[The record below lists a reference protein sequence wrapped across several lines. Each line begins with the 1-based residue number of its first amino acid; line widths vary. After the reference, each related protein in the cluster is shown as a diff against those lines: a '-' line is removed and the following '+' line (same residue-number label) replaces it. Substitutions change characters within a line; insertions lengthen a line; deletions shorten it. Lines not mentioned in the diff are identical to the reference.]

1 MQVWG
6 HTVQVGGV
14 AVTFLVGLALGI
26 TGTVLGPSLIEPYL
40 PSAIRGDL
48 EGIEGAVM
56 SKQRKGDRL
65 LLTVQTPDGTIL
77 ATFKKK
83 ITEIDLLVAEGD
95 MLTLART
102 GYRAF
107 MEDPP
112 NWTGKKTKSQATAKA
127 RKALAFRHHGKEYER
142 AGFTVNVCRRH
153 NRENGLGCGQD

>member
-1 MQVWG
+1 MQLWG
-6 HTVQVGGV
+6 HTVQPWGFV
-14 AVTFLVGLALGI
+14 VTFLVGLVLGI
-26 TGTVLGPSLIEPYL
+26 TGTVLGPRLLEPYL

-65 LLTVQTPDGTIL
+65 LLTVQTSEGAIL

-83 ITEIDLLVAEGD
+83 LTEIDLLVAEED

-107 MEDPP
+107 MEDPAI
-112 NWTGKKTKSQATAKA
+112 GRVRKKGHRQPQRFEKPLLSDTTDKSIK
-127 RKALAFRHHGKEYER
+127 
-142 AGFTVNVCRRH
+142 
-153 NRENGLGCGQD
+153 GQVLQ

>member
-6 HTVQVGGV
+6 HTVQVGGF
-14 AVTFLVGLALGI
+14 AVTFLVGLVLGI
-26 TGTVLGPSLIEPYL
+26 TGTVLGPRLLEPYL

-65 LLTVQTPDGTIL
+65 LLTVQTTEGAIL

-83 ITEIDLLVAEGD
+83 LTEIDLLVAEGD

-107 MEDPP
+107 MEDPAIGRVRKQ
-112 NWTGKKTKSQATAKA
+112 NHKKPQRLEKPLLSDTTDKSIK
-127 RKALAFRHHGKEYER
+127 
-142 AGFTVNVCRRH
+142 
-153 NRENGLGCGQD
+153 GQVLQ

>member
-1 MQVWG
+1 
-6 HTVQVGGV
+6 
-14 AVTFLVGLALGI
+14 
-26 TGTVLGPSLIEPYL
+26 
-40 PSAIRGDL
+40 
-48 EGIEGAVM
+48 M

-65 LLTVQTPDGTIL
+65 LLTVQTSDGTIL

-112 NWTGKKTKSQATAKA
+112 IGRVRKQNHRRPHRLEKPLLSDTTEKSMK
-127 RKALAFRHHGKEYER
+127 
-142 AGFTVNVCRRH
+142 
-153 NRENGLGCGQD
+153 GQVLQ

>member
-1 MQVWG
+1 MQLWG
-6 HTVQVGGV
+6 HTVQPWGFV
-14 AVTFLVGLALGI
+14 VTFLVGLALGI
-26 TGTVLGPSLIEPYL
+26 TGTVLGPRLLEPYL

-65 LLTVQTPDGTIL
+65 LLTVQTSEGAIL

-83 ITEIDLLVAEGD
+83 LMEIDLLVAEGD

-107 MEDPP
+107 MKDPAIGRVRKQDHRQQQRLEKP
-112 NWTGKKTKSQATAKA
+112 LLSDTTDKSLKGEVLQ
-127 RKALAFRHHGKEYER
+127 
-142 AGFTVNVCRRH
+142 
-153 NRENGLGCGQD
+153 

>member
-6 HTVQVGGV
+6 HTVQVGGF
-14 AVTFLVGLALGI
+14 AVTFFVGLVLGI
-26 TGTVLGPSLIEPYL
+26 TGTVLGPRLLDPYL
-40 PSAIRGDL
+40 PSAIRGDR

-65 LLTVQTPDGTIL
+65 LLTVQTSEGTIL

-83 ITEIDLLVAEGD
+83 ITEIDLLIAEGD

-107 MEDPP
+107 MEDPAIGRVRKQEHRQP
-112 NWTGKKTKSQATAKA
+112 QRLDKPLLSDTTDKSMK
-127 RKALAFRHHGKEYER
+127 
-142 AGFTVNVCRRH
+142 
-153 NRENGLGCGQD
+153 GQVLQ

>member
-14 AVTFLVGLALGI
+14 TVTFLVGLVLGI
-26 TGTVLGPSLIEPYL
+26 TGTILGPSLLEPYL

-65 LLTVQTPDGTIL
+65 LLTVQTSEGAIL

-83 ITEIDLLVAEGD
+83 LTEIDLLVAEGD

-112 NWTGKKTKSQATAKA
+112 IGRVRKQNHRQPQRLDKPLLSDTTDKSMK
-127 RKALAFRHHGKEYER
+127 
-142 AGFTVNVCRRH
+142 
-153 NRENGLGCGQD
+153 GQVLQ

>member
-1 MQVWG
+1 MLMAKGQ
-6 HTVQVGGV
+6 TSLDAARGV
-14 AVTFLVGLALGI
+14 PELLSVIGSAKEI
-26 TGTVLGPSLIEPYL
+26 LILPPRQPYL

-65 LLTVQTPDGTIL
+65 LLTVQTSEGAIL

-83 ITEIDLLVAEGD
+83 LTEIDLLVAEGD

-112 NWTGKKTKSQATAKA
+112 IGRVRKQNHRQPQRLDKPLLSDTTDKSMK
-127 RKALAFRHHGKEYER
+127 
-142 AGFTVNVCRRH
+142 
-153 NRENGLGCGQD
+153 GQVLQ

>member
-6 HTVQVGGV
+6 HTVQVGGF
-14 AVTFLVGLALGI
+14 ALTFFVGLVLGI
-26 TGTVLGPSLIEPYL
+26 TGTVLGPRLLEPYL
-40 PSAIRGDL
+40 PSAIRGDR

-65 LLTVQTPDGTIL
+65 LLTVQTSEGTIL

-83 ITEIDLLVAEGD
+83 LTEIDLLIAEGD

-107 MEDPP
+107 MEDPAI
-112 NWTGKKTKSQATAKA
+112 GRV
-127 RKALAFRHHGKEYER
+127 RKQEHRQPQRLDKPLLSDTTDKRMK
-142 AGFTVNVCRRH
+142 
-153 NRENGLGCGQD
+153 GQVLQ